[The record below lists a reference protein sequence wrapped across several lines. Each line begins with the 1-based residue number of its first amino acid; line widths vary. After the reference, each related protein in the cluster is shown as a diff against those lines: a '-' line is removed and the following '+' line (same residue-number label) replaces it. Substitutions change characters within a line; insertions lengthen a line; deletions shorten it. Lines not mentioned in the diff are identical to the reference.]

1 MTVRSYEQPC
11 SKCGAGTR
19 LTAVGAPAT
28 AMEHLRAA
36 DPFEKALRTQPA
48 GSRPDGLHVATGGH
62 PCPRN
67 AALGGNQYLSP
78 RSESLMDPAGRV
90 FPRRTRWRYFAH
102 TNRCGVLVS
111 ISVAV
116 LVPKNFKC
124 SSRPS
129 RHIRALHISG
139 QFPAGHHRGDTV
151 SVQCGRW
158 CTAPKEI

>member
-1 MTVRSYEQPC
+1 MVRRCGQTC
-11 SKCGAGTR
+11 SECGGWSRR
-19 LTAVGAPAT
+19 LAVSAPET

-36 DPFEKALRTQPA
+36 DPIGRALRTHPA
-48 GSRPDGLHVATGGH
+48 GSRSDGPHVAAGGH
-62 PCPRN
+62 PCSRN

-90 FPRRTRWRYFAH
+90 FPRRTRWRYFTH
-102 TNRCGVLVS
+102 TNRCGMLLS

-129 RHIRALHISG
+129 RHFRALHISG
-139 QFPAGHHRGDTV
+139 SYPAGHHRGDTV

>member
-1 MTVRSYEQPC
+1 MVGVPGGGWSR
-11 SKCGAGTR
+11 R
-19 LTAVGAPAT
+19 LPVGAPET

-36 DPFEKALRTQPA
+36 DAFGRAPRTHPD
-48 GSRPDGLHVATGGH
+48 GSRTDGPHVATCGH
-62 PCPRN
+62 PCSRN

-78 RSESLMDPAGRV
+78 RPESLMDPARRV
-90 FPRRTRWRYFAH
+90 FPRRARWKYFTH
-102 TNRCGVLVS
+102 TNRCGVLLS

-139 QFPAGHHRGDTV
+139 QFSGGASSRRHGVRTVRTLVYCPKGDMT
-151 SVQCGRW
+151 W
-158 CTAPKEI
+158 HLAP